1 MFLWAQREGARRG
14 NEAPRTRLN
23 SSENESGRLP
33 EFRGARDSCA
43 HIAPGLLLSLVGVV
57 GPVVLARGREGGG
70 QNRLKFVLARS
81 KVRIFFG
88 CARAARPLRGAG
100 ARAGAASCVYKRS
113 ITARSADSESG
124 VRRRSF
130 GLAVAC
136 WLFRGRVLLGG
147 GCIHLGRS
155 QHETRVASLYQP
167 AIAAP
172 RTHSKPRCLPSSAS
186 DGIVPL
192 ALPVTRLLVRIAF
205 PYRTIFYVF
214 TYHLALHPSPPTLLL
229 KLLFLLFQQM
239 RCRLQLQLK
248 TMYLLEKS
256 MLHCCPL
263 YHLLS
268 M

>member
-113 ITARSADSESG
+113 ITARSASSLLSRAPAAEDSLTLDFRERTAK
-124 VRRRSF
+124 VRRRATS
-130 GLAVAC
+130 
-136 WLFRGRVLLGG
+136 
-147 GCIHLGRS
+147 I
-155 QHETRVASLYQP
+155 
-167 AIAAP
+167 
-172 RTHSKPRCLPSSAS
+172 
-186 DGIVPL
+186 
-192 ALPVTRLLVRIAF
+192 
-205 PYRTIFYVF
+205 YV
-214 TYHLALHPSPPTLLL
+214 S
-229 KLLFLLFQQM
+229 
-239 RCRLQLQLK
+239 
-248 TMYLLEKS
+248 
-256 MLHCCPL
+256 
-263 YHLLS
+263 
-268 M
+268 